1 VFRQGVLEGRRD
13 EGAKA
18 MALKLRAHQRLRKL
32 VKSVGPRLDTAAQGE
47 LAALPP
53 GWAGLAGGMIAQ
65 VERVLTDEEFETFR
79 WTRFGCEDG
88 RLTVAWTGA
97 QDSQELIDQIVEA
110 AVDVSVVTCADCGL
124 PALKHE
130 DGSKPLCLVHSGLGR
145 AARGKAALGKAARE
159 WLVSPAELSRAI
171 REIVAKKLSPAAAA
185 PKAVAAALP
194 ALLAEAQAYFRTPD
208 ADAVALVKQI
218 REALHRL
225 EGEVRQSVG
234 VSVVPERS

>member
-1 VFRQGVLEGRRD
+1 
-13 EGAKA
+13 
-18 MALKLRAHQRLRKL
+18 MALKMRAHQRLKKL
-32 VKSVGPRLDTAAQGE
+32 QKTAAPRLDTAARE
-47 LAALPP
+47 ALSTLPP
-53 GWAGLAGGMIAQ
+53 GWAGIVGGMIAQ
-65 VERVLTDEEFETFR
+65 VERVLTDEEFESFR
-79 WTRFGCEDG
+79 WNDFGTEDG
-88 RLTVAWTGA
+88 RLAVSWSGA
-97 QDSQELIDQIVEA
+97 GDSQELIDQIVEE
-110 AVDVSVVTCADCGL
+110 AVDASAATCADCGL

-171 REIVAKKLSPAAAA
+171 REVVAKKLSPAAGA

-194 ALLAEAQAYFRTPD
+194 ALLAEAQTYFRAPD

-225 EGEVRQSVG
+225 EGEVKQSVG

>member
-1 VFRQGVLEGRRD
+1 
-13 EGAKA
+13 

-32 VKSVGPRLDTAAQGE
+32 LKSAGPRLDATAQRE

-53 GWAGLAGGMIAQ
+53 GWAGIVGGMLAQ
-65 VERVLTDEEFETFR
+65 VERVLTDDEYESFR
-79 WTRFGCEDG
+79 WDGFRSADG
-88 RLTVAWTGA
+88 RLAVGWTGA
-97 QDSQELIDQIVEA
+97 QDSQELIDQIVEE
-110 AVDVSVVTCADCGL
+110 AVDASAATCADCGL
-124 PALKHE
+124 PALRHE
-130 DGSKPLCLVHSGLGR
+130 DGSRPLCVVHSGLGR

-159 WLVSPAELSRAI
+159 WMVSPAELSRAI

-194 ALLAEAQAYFRTPD
+194 ALLAEAQTYFRAPD

-225 EGEVRQSVG
+225 EGEIKQSVG

>member
-1 VFRQGVLEGRRD
+1 
-13 EGAKA
+13 

-32 VKSVGPRLDTAAQGE
+32 VKSVGPRLDEAAQQQ
-47 LAALPP
+47 LAGLPA
-53 GWAGLAGGMIAQ
+53 GWASLVQGMIAQ
-65 VERVLTDEEFETFR
+65 VERVLTDEELDTFR
-79 WTRFGCEDG
+79 WTAFGMNEG
-88 RLTVAWTGA
+88 RLDAAWTGA
-97 QDSQELIDQIVEA
+97 QDSEALIDQIVEG
-110 AVDVSVVTCADCGL
+110 AVDASAATCADCGL

-171 REIVAKKLSPAAAA
+171 REVVAKKLSPAATA
-185 PKAVAAALP
+185 PKVVAAALP
-194 ALLAEAQAYFRTPD
+194 ALLAEAQTYFRKPD

-225 EGEVRQSVG
+225 EGEVKQSVG